1 MQEFEFAGGTIMN
14 KKKKITI
21 LVCTLFM
28 VFSLGACGKTKEDE
42 AVVTQQESSMQ
53 IESIDEKMTFEDMPA
68 GETETDLILEK
79 LVGEYEYVS
88 DSGKGSLTI
97 KKEDQGYSID
107 DYESQTSYRFLAYSS
122 DIEYIKNNRIYI
134 KYPDK
139 VYSDD
144 TVVFCYY
151 ILEYGTDEIKVY
163 CKKSANDG
171 EHFLYCATKK
181 EENQGVNENS
191 EMTSEESTTFNNG
204 EEDGIEL
211 KDTIEIDFTYDYTED
226 IKADVAY
233 VVSNSSSLQEELKN
247 IDTITQKY
255 TLLAESAQTQGEMNV
270 ASQWLYVIWDTELNN
285 LWSRFSSLANQDT
298 KEMVLEEQ
306 RNWIAMKE
314 EVTLMSLGSQEENGS
329 MYPMLVNS
337 LWEEKTKNRAYFIAN
352 ELAQIEGESFAM
364 PEASTKYGLFV
375 DNQGTGAVYS
385 SLITRQSWEG
395 EDEAIISVYRLGE
408 IEGSFIDNGNGN
420 LDFTSDDGSIKGT
433 IQINGW
439 NGATFEVTETI
450 GAVPFSV
457 GEKFEFP
464 FAF

>member
-1 MQEFEFAGGTIMN
+1 M
-14 KKKKITI
+14 KKITI

-42 AVVTQQESSMQ
+42 AVVTQQESNIQ
-53 IESIDEKMTFEDMPA
+53 IENLDEEMTFKDMPA

-88 DSGKGSLTI
+88 DYGKGSLTI
-97 KKEDQGYSID
+97 KKEGQGYSID
-107 DYESQTSYRFLAYSS
+107 DYESETSYRFLAYSS

-139 VYSDD
+139 VCSDD
-144 TVVFCYY
+144 TIVFCDY
-151 ILEYGTDEIKVY
+151 IMEYGTDEIKVY
-163 CKKSANDG
+163 CKKSANDD
-171 EHFLYCATKK
+171 EQFLYCATKK
-181 EENQGVNENS
+181 EENH
-191 EMTSEESTTFNNG
+191 G
-204 EEDGIEL
+204 EEDDIEL

-255 TLLAESAQTQGEMNV
+255 TLLAETAQTQGEMNA

-285 LWSRFSSLANQDT
+285 LWSRFSDLAEQDT
-298 KEMVLEEQ
+298 KEKVLKEQ

-314 EVTLMSLGSQEENGS
+314 EITLMSLGSYEENGS

-337 LWEEKTKNRAYFIAN
+337 LWEEYTRNRAYFIAN
-352 ELAQIEGESFAM
+352 EVAQIKGEAFTM
-364 PEASTKYGLFV
+364 LEASSKYGLFV
-375 DNQGTGAVYS
+375 DNYETGSVYS
-385 SLITRQSWEG
+385 SLITKQNWEG
-395 EDEAIISVYRLGE
+395 EDEAIISIYRQGE
-408 IEGSFIDNGNGN
+408 IEGTFVDNGDGN
-420 LDFTSDDGSIKGT
+420 LEFTYSWDGGTVKGIIQIKG
-433 IQINGW
+433 W
-439 NGATFEVTETI
+439 DGATFEVTETT
-450 GAVPFSV
+450 GAVPFSK

-464 FAF
+464 VAF

>member
-1 MQEFEFAGGTIMN
+1 MN

-79 LVGEYEYVS
+79 LVGEYEYVF

-139 VYSDD
+139 IYSDD

-375 DNQGTGAVYS
+375 DNQGTDAVYS
-385 SLITRQSWEG
+385 SLITQQSWEG

>member
-1 MQEFEFAGGTIMN
+1 MN
-14 KKKKITI
+14 KKEKITI

-79 LVGEYEYVS
+79 LVGEYEYVF

-107 DYESQTSYRFLAYSS
+107 DYESETSYRFLAYSS

-134 KYPDK
+134 NYPDK

-181 EENQGVNENS
+181 EENQGANENS

-204 EEDGIEL
+204 EEDDIEL

-247 IDTITQKY
+247 INTITQKY

-375 DNQGTGAVYS
+375 DNQGTDAVYS

>member
-1 MQEFEFAGGTIMN
+1 MN

-79 LVGEYEYVS
+79 LVGEYEYVF

-139 VYSDD
+139 IYSDD

-181 EENQGVNENS
+181 EENQGANENS

-204 EEDGIEL
+204 EEDDIEL

-233 VVSNSSSLQEELKN
+233 VGSNSSSLQEELKN

-375 DNQGTGAVYS
+375 DNQGTDAVYS

>member
-1 MQEFEFAGGTIMN
+1 MN
-14 KKKKITI
+14 KKEKITI

-79 LVGEYEYVS
+79 LVGEYEYVF

-144 TVVFCYY
+144 TVVFCEY

-163 CKKSANDG
+163 CKKSADDD
-171 EHFLYCATKK
+171 EQFLYCATKK
-181 EENQGVNENS
+181 EENQGENDNS
-191 EMTSEESTTFNNG
+191 EITSEEFTNNSN
-204 EEDGIEL
+204 EEVVIGL
-211 KDTIEIDFTYDYTED
+211 KDTNKIDFTYDYTED

-255 TLLAESAQTQGEMNV
+255 TLLAESALTQGEMNV

-285 LWSRFSSLANQDT
+285 LWSRFSSLADQDT
-298 KEMVLEEQ
+298 KEKLLEDQ
-306 RNWIAMKE
+306 RNWVAMKE
-314 EVTLMSLGSQEENGS
+314 EVTAMSLGSQEENGS

-375 DNQGTGAVYS
+375 DNQGTDAVCS
-385 SLITRQSWEG
+385 SLLTQQSWEG

>member
-1 MQEFEFAGGTIMN
+1 M
-14 KKKKITI
+14 KKNII
-21 LVCTLFM
+21 GLIGVLFI
-28 VFSLGACGKTKEDE
+28 VSLTACGNKPE
-42 AVVTQQESSMQ
+42 ASALVVQAGQETTEGKLENEVVTEDVSEQQEK
-53 IESIDEKMTFEDMPA
+53 INLPA
-68 GETETDLILEK
+68 GEIETDLILEK

-88 DSGKGSLTI
+88 DYGNGSLTI
-97 KKEDQGYSID
+97 KKEEQGYSID
-107 DYESQTSYRFLAYSS
+107 DYESETSYRFLAYSS

-144 TVVFCYY
+144 TVVFCEY

-163 CKKSANDG
+163 CKKSADDD
-171 EHFLYCATKK
+171 EQFLYCATKK
-181 EENQGVNENS
+181 EENQGENDNS
-191 EMTSEESTTFNNG
+191 EITSEEFTNNSN
-204 EEDGIEL
+204 EEVVIGL
-211 KDTIEIDFTYDYTED
+211 KDTNKIDFTYDYTED
-226 IKADVAY
+226 IQEEVDY

-255 TLLAESAQTQGEMNV
+255 TQLAESAQTQGEMNV

-329 MYPMLVNS
+329 MYPLLVNS

-375 DNQGTGAVYS
+375 DNQGTDAVYS
-385 SLITRQSWEG
+385 SLITQQSWEG

>member
-1 MQEFEFAGGTIMN
+1 MPGWRVMYLLYLGGALGGAI
-14 KKKKITI
+14 
-21 LVCTLFM
+21 V
-28 VFSLGACGKTKEDE
+28 SLYQNGGCNED
-42 AVVTQQESSMQ
+42 
-53 IESIDEKMTFEDMPA
+53 D
-68 GETETDLILEK
+68 
-79 LVGEYEYVS
+79 
-88 DSGKGSLTI
+88 
-97 KKEDQGYSID
+97 
-107 DYESQTSYRFLAYSS
+107 
-122 DIEYIKNNRIYI
+122 
-134 KYPDK
+134 
-139 VYSDD
+139 
-144 TVVFCYY
+144 
-151 ILEYGTDEIKVY
+151 
-163 CKKSANDG
+163 
-171 EHFLYCATKK
+171 
-181 EENQGVNENS
+181 
-191 EMTSEESTTFNNG
+191 
-204 EEDGIEL
+204 IEL

-233 VVSNSSSLQEELKN
+233 VASL
-247 IDTITQKY
+247 
-255 TLLAESAQTQGEMNV
+255 
-270 ASQWLYVIWDTELNN
+270 WLYVIWDTELNN
-285 LWSRFSSLANQDT
+285 LWRRFSSLANQDT

-375 DNQGTGAVYS
+375 DNQGTDAVYS
-385 SLITRQSWEG
+385 SLITQQSWEG

>member
-1 MQEFEFAGGTIMN
+1 MN

-28 VFSLGACGKTKEDE
+28 VFSLGACGKTKEDA
-42 AVVTQQESSMQ
+42 AVVTQQESSLQ
-53 IESIDEKMTFEDMPA
+53 IESMDE
-68 GETETDLILEK
+68 ET
-79 LVGEYEYVS
+79 
-88 DSGKGSLTI
+88 
-97 KKEDQGYSID
+97 
-107 DYESQTSYRFLAYSS
+107 
-122 DIEYIKNNRIYI
+122 
-134 KYPDK
+134 
-139 VYSDD
+139 
-144 TVVFCYY
+144 
-151 ILEYGTDEIKVY
+151 
-163 CKKSANDG
+163 
-171 EHFLYCATKK
+171 
-181 EENQGVNENS
+181 
-191 EMTSEESTTFNNG
+191 TSEESTTFNNG
-204 EEDGIEL
+204 EEDDIEL

-233 VVSNSSSLQEELKN
+233 VASL
-247 IDTITQKY
+247 
-255 TLLAESAQTQGEMNV
+255 
-270 ASQWLYVIWDTELNN
+270 WLYVIWDTELNN
-285 LWSRFSSLANQDT
+285 LWRRFSSLANQDT

-364 PEASTKYGLFV
+364 PETSTKYGLFV
-375 DNQGTGAVYS
+375 DNQGTDAVYS

-395 EDEAIISVYRLGE
+395 EDEAIISVYRLGG

>member
-1 MQEFEFAGGTIMN
+1 MN

-79 LVGEYEYVS
+79 LVGEYEYVF

-144 TVVFCYY
+144 TVVFCEY

-163 CKKSANDG
+163 CKKSADDD
-171 EHFLYCATKK
+171 EQFLYCATKK
-181 EENQGVNENS
+181 EENQGENDNS
-191 EMTSEESTTFNNG
+191 EITSEEFTNNSN
-204 EEDGIEL
+204 EEVVIGL
-211 KDTIEIDFTYDYTED
+211 KDTNKIDFTYDYTED
-226 IKADVAY
+226 IQEEVDY

-255 TLLAESAQTQGEMNV
+255 TQLAESAQTQGEMNV

-285 LWSRFSSLANQDT
+285 LWSRFSSLADQDT
-298 KEMVLEEQ
+298 KEKLLEDQ
-306 RNWIAMKE
+306 RNWVAMKE
-314 EVTLMSLGSQEENGS
+314 EVTAMSLGSQEENGS
-329 MYPMLVNS
+329 MYPLLVNS
-337 LWEEKTKNRAYFIAN
+337 LWEEYTKNRAYFIAN
-352 ELAQIEGESFAM
+352 ELAQIKGEPFAM
-364 PEASTKYGLFV
+364 PKLSEKYGLYV
-375 DNQGTGAVYS
+375 DNYETGSVYS
-385 SLITRQSWEG
+385 ELITRQNWEG
-395 EDEAIISVYRLGE
+395 EDEAIIGIYRQGYL
-408 IEGSFIDNGNGN
+408 EGSFIDDGKGN
-420 LDFTSDDGSIKGT
+420 LYFTSDDGSIKGI

-439 NGATFEVTETI
+439 DGATFEVTEKI
-450 GAVPFSV
+450 GASPFSV

-464 FAF
+464 VAF